1 MPTLIKALPG
11 KQGAALS
18 NRYKARRFK
27 DSNAMHA
34 FLNKGD
40 NALFWKECGQELKSG
55 LYTTQLDSN
64 GLRYIKV

>member
-34 FLNKGD
+34 FLSKSD
-40 NALFWKECGQELKSG
+40 NSLHWKECKQELKSG
-55 LYTTQLDSN
+55 NYTTQLDRD
-64 GLRYIKV
+64 GLRYIKI